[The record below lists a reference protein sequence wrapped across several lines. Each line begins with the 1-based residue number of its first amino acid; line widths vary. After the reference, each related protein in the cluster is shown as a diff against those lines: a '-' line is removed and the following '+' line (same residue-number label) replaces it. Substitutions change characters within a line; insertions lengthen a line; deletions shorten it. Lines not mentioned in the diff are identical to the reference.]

1 MKTTIK
7 IPLLPIQLFTLAGPT
22 DRVFA
27 YRGGRLVKQ
36 GMGITK
42 WVLPT
47 TSIAVVPTARQKQ
60 AFEFEIY
67 TKDNQGFKVAG
78 EITFEIDPELA
89 VKCYDFTV
97 DAATGEHNTEAVREA
112 GENAVNILRPHFLKF
127 AAGKTIEELNG
138 ARHELEGQIQA
149 VVAALPAATNGVKI
163 VQVAVAKGGAADVKI
178 SLALGAKVAEQLLA
192 QADTAT
198 AERQKQAE
206 ENRRGLLMQ
215 QADTNLKVEEKR
227 TATLAVRI
235 KNEEAEAKARGEAI
249 RLELEPF
256 AKIPPTVLLAYALQK
271 NGVGPITITPDFLA
285 ALGGV
290 GGKGGTAVA

>member
-1 MKTTIK
+1 MKKTIK
-7 IPLLPIQLFTLAGPT
+7 IPLLPIQLFALAGPT

-36 GMGITK
+36 GMGVTA
-42 WVLPT
+42 WVFPT

-67 TKDNQGFKVAG
+67 TKDNQGFRVAG
-78 EITFEIDPELA
+78 EITFEIDPDIA
-89 VKCYDFTV
+89 AKCYDFTV
-97 DAATGEHNTEAVREA
+97 DPATGDPKTEAIGEA

-127 AAGKTIEELNG
+127 AAGKTIEELTG

-149 VVAALPAATNGVKI
+149 VIAALPAATNGVKI
-163 VQVAVAKGGAADVKI
+163 VQVAVAKGEAADNKI
-178 SLALGAKVAEQLLA
+178 GQALRAKVAEELLA

-198 AERQKQAE
+198 AERQKKAE
-206 ENRRGLLMQ
+206 ENRREFLIQ
-215 QADTNLKVEEKR
+215 QANTNLQVEEKR
-227 TATLAVRI
+227 TAALAARI
-235 KNEEAEAKARGEAI
+235 KNDEAEAKARGEAI

-256 AKIPPTVLLAYALQK
+256 TKIQPAVLLAYALQK
-271 NGVGPITITPDFLA
+271 NGVGPVTITPDFLA

-290 GGKGGTAVA
+290 GKHAPAA